1 MSDNHY
7 SHATNFIRNIIE
19 EDRAADSRRQVIT
32 RFPPEPNG
40 YLHIGHAKSICLNFG
55 LAADYGGRCHLRL
68 DDTNPEKE
76 SVEYAEAIKDAVRW
90 LGFEWGEHLYHA
102 SDYYEQL
109 YAWAEAL
116 IERGKA
122 FVCSLNAEQMREMR
136 GTLTEPGRESPDR
149 DRPAADNLDLFRR
162 MRAGEFADGAYTL
175 RARIDMA
182 SPNMNLRDPVIYRL
196 QRHHHYRTGD
206 AWCIYPMYDY
216 AHPLSDALEG
226 VTYSLCTLEFEDH
239 RPLYDW
245 FLDQLADLL
254 PARPRQIE
262 FARLNLAYTVMS
274 KRKLLQ
280 LVKEGYVSGWNDP
293 RMPTI
298 SGMRRR
304 GYTPEAIR
312 TFADTIGVSKANS
325 IVDVELL
332 EHVLRD
338 DLNERS
344 RRVMAVLEPLKV
356 IIDNYPEDQEE
367 SFDVPYFPWDRDNS
381 PTRAVPF
388 SREIYIER
396 SDFMEDP
403 PKKFYR
409 LAPGVEVRLMNAYYI
424 TCTDVVKDDA
434 GNVIE
439 LHCSYDPESKGGM
452 SPDGRK
458 VRGTIHWVS
467 ARHAIDSELRLYDYL
482 FSKADP
488 YDVPEGGTF
497 TDNLNPESLQVLKD
511 AKLEPSLAD
520 AAACEPF
527 QFMRQG
533 YFCADFEDS
542 KPGALVFNRT
552 ISLVDSWAKLQK
564 ERKS

>member
-1 MSDNHY
+1 MSEETN
-7 SHATNFIRNIIE
+7 ARRFNFITNIIDE
-19 EDRAADSRRQVIT
+19 HLESGRFDTVHT

-55 LAADYGGRCHLRL
+55 VAQAYDGLTNLRF
-68 DDTNPEKE
+68 DDTNPTKE
-76 SVEYAEAIKDAVRW
+76 EVEYVESIQEDIRW
-90 LGFEWGEHLYHA
+90 LGFDWDDRLYFA
-102 SDYYEQL
+102 SDYFDAL
-109 YAWAEAL
+109 YDFAVEL
-116 IERGKA
+116 IKKGKA
-122 FVCSLNAEQMREMR
+122 YVCDLSAEELREYR
-136 GTLTEPGRESPDR
+136 GTLTEPGKDSPYR
-149 DRPAADNLDLFRR
+149 DRSVEENLDLFAR
-162 MRAGEFADGAYTL
+162 MKAGEFPDGSKTL
-175 RARIDMA
+175 RAKIDMR
-182 SPNMNLRDPVIYRL
+182 SPNMNLRDPVLYRIL
-196 QRHHHYRTGD
+196 HAEHHRTGD
-206 AWCIYPMYDY
+206 DWCIYPMYDY
-216 AHPLSDALEG
+216 AHALSDSLEHI
-226 VTYSLCTLEFEDH
+226 THSICTLEFEDH

-245 FLDQLADLL
+245 VLDELDVWHSQ
-254 PARPRQIE
+254 QIE
-262 FARLNLAYTVMS
+262 FARLNLTYTVMS

-312 TFADTIGVSKANS
+312 NFADTIGVSKANS

-344 RRVMAVLEPLKV
+344 RRVMAVLEPLRV

-467 ARHAIDSELRLYDYL
+467 ARHAIDAELRLYDYL

-488 YDVPEGGTF
+488 YDVPEGGVF